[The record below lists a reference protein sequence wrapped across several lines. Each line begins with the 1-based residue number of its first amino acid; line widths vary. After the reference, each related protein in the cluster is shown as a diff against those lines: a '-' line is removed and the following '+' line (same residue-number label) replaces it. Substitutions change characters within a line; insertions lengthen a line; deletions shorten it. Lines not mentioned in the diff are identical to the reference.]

1 MHRAAL
7 RSGLRDAPGDPAH
20 PAGLSPDAGRAP
32 RHPCPRGE
40 RSAGGAPPPAP
51 QCNCSRWAASLSR
64 RGGGGGGAAVRGS
77 AGLCVSGC
85 GLRGAGP
92 GGGAGAGAG
101 RARQGGSPPHCR
113 CPLFSRRLSSPGGCG
128 GGDGGG
134 SRKSGV
140 ILDIAAL
147 KMTELESEVLPL
159 PPRYR
164 FRDLLLG
171 DQSFQSDDRF
181 GAHRWGRRRGW
192 GGRGGR
198 SGGHGDT
205 HTPGGG

>member
-1 MHRAAL
+1 MC
-7 RSGLRDAPGDPAH
+7 
-20 PAGLSPDAGRAP
+20 AGVRVARGRP
-32 RHPCPRGE
+32 QKEVPKRG
-40 RSAGGAPPPAP
+40 RT
-51 QCNCSRWAASLSR
+51 
-64 RGGGGGGAAVRGS
+64 
-77 AGLCVSGC
+77 
-85 GLRGAGP
+85 
-92 GGGAGAGAG
+92 AGAG
-101 RARQGGSPPHCR
+101 RARQGRPPRPCSPPPQHCH
-113 CPLFSRRLSSPGGCG
+113 CPLLSLRLSSPGGCG

-181 GAHRWGRRRGW
+181 GGTAGWGARRRT
-192 GGRGGR
+192 
-198 SGGHGDT
+198 HT
-205 HTPGGG
+205 HTPLREWGREGDAYPGQAVPGAGARQLGWGTHTWAWGHTPGSSALWGAPAAPGCAQCRTLPARSWLRC